1 VTSPASK
8 RFDFRRRGLLPVFL
22 LVTAAAC
29 AGDRSTGPPE
39 IHYGLEECRHCRMIV
54 SEERFA
60 AAVVED
66 GEAAPFDDLGCL
78 VAHLRE
84 RGDGVPA
91 DSSGAGND
99 MVAWVHDYPTGGWLP
114 AAGAHFVRDPEVITP
129 MGSGLLAF
137 ADRARAEEVA
147 TGAEVWS
154 WGELLEHGSGIGGG

>member
-1 VTSPASK
+1 MTSK
-8 RFDFRRRGLLPVFL
+8 KFDFRRRGLLPVFL

-60 AAVVED
+60 AAVVEG

-91 DSSGAGND
+91 DSSAPGGGP
-99 MVAWVHDYPTGGWLP
+99 VAWVHDHPTGHWLP
-114 AAGAHFVRDPEVITP
+114 AADAHFVRDPELITP

-137 ADRARAEEVA
+137 AHRAEAEEVA
-147 TGAEVWS
+147 AGAGTEVWG
-154 WGELLEHGSGIGGG
+154 WGELLERDPGVGGG